1 MGAVVVRGR
10 RRVFSVV
17 VAVSLVVGAVVGC
30 SSPVVKPSGSTAS
43 PTVSASPSPDPS
55 ASAAAVKGEVLA
67 VFHRYYDAVVA
78 AQRGNPDPALFAG
91 IAQGAFVEEALARA
105 RQFQTNGI
113 VREGAPTFSNVTVT
127 VDGESALVWACVDN
141 SKWVIPGVESTF
153 APVQPGGVGLGKI
166 DGSWVVTSVSRPPAD
181 FKC

>member
-1 MGAVVVRGR
+1 MMGR
-10 RRVFSVV
+10 RRFFSVV
-17 VAVSLVVGAVVGC
+17 VAVGLLAGTVVGC
-30 SSPVVKPSGSTAS
+30 SSSVKPSSSTTS

-55 ASAAAVKGEVLA
+55 ASAAAVQAAVLA
-67 VFHRYYDAVVA
+67 VYHRYYDAVVA

-91 IAQGAFVEEALARA
+91 VAQGAFVEEALARA

-153 APVQPGGVGLGKI
+153 APVQPGGVGLNKI

>member
-1 MGAVVVRGR
+1 M
-10 RRVFSVV
+10 V
-17 VAVSLVVGAVVGC
+17 VAVFLVAGAVVGC
-30 SSPVVKPSGSTAS
+30 SSSVKPSGSTTL
-43 PTVSASPSPDPS
+43 PTVSASLSPDPS
-55 ASAAAVKGEVLA
+55 VSAAAVQAAVLD
-67 VFHRYYDAVVA
+67 VYHRYYDAVVA

-91 IAQGAFVEEALARA
+91 VAQGAFVEEALARA

-153 APVQPGGVGLGKI
+153 APVQPGGVGLNKI